1 METTRKAALAKGETQ
16 YFTGAACVKGHVAP
30 RRAKT
35 GECMTCRAEKL
46 VVWRKNNPDKVKAH
60 NTSQY
65 AKNAEKTKANAR
77 AWEKK
82 NPTKVLAKTRLMQA
96 KKRQR
101 CPHWLTSD
109 DRWMLRQAYELAALR
124 TKMLGVPFEVDH
136 IVPLQGKNV
145 SGLHVPENIQV
156 IPAVA
161 NRAKSNRFEVAL

>member
-1 METTRKAALAKGETQ
+1 METTRKAALSKGETQ
-16 YFTGAACVKGHVAP
+16 YFTGSACVKGHVAP

-35 GECMTCRAEKL
+35 GECLSCRAESL
-46 VVWRKNNPDKVKAH
+46 VTWRKNNPDKVKAH
-60 NTSQY
+60 NTVQY
-65 AKNAEKTKANAR
+65 ERHTEKIKTNAR
-77 AWEKK
+77 RWEKQ
-82 NPTKVLAKTRLMQA
+82 NPVKVRAKTRLMQA

-101 CPHWLTSD
+101 SPHWLTAD
-109 DRWMLRQAYELAALR
+109 DRWMIVQAYELAALR

-156 IPAVA
+156 IPAIA